1 MDKKIFIVRVT
12 QGTKMDENES
22 RAGERGK
29 VQLVKCGG
37 AGHSE
42 SKKQM
47 SQKYTRDIN
56 LNTQLR
62 GTQMSSSMAET
73 TARWMNYQ
81 MELICTEDKLDV
93 KWK

>member
-1 MDKKIFIVRVT
+1 MDNKIFIVRVT
-12 QGTKMDENES
+12 QGIQMDENES

-47 SQKYTRDIN
+47 SQKYTPEIS
-56 LNTQLR
+56 T
-62 GTQMSSSMAET
+62 
-73 TARWMNYQ
+73 
-81 MELICTEDKLDV
+81 
-93 KWK
+93 